1 MTAYNHPM
9 STPQERIQDDV
20 KDALKAKDKD
30 RLGTLR
36 MLLNEIK
43 NEKIKSGK
51 EVDDDTFA
59 NLVRKA
65 IKQRKDSAEQYRNGD
80 REELAAKEELEVEIL
95 SVYMPEQ
102 VGEDEI
108 RAAIEAFVAEQ
119 GLSGPQGIG
128 PVMKAML
135 AKFGGNADGKTIN
148 QIARQVLS

>member
-1 MTAYNHPM
+1 M
-9 STPQERIQDDV
+9 STPHDRIQADV

-43 NEKIKSGK
+43 NERIRSGE
-51 EVDDDTFA
+51 EVDDDGLVS
-59 NLVRKA
+59 LVRKA
-65 IKQRKDSAEQYRNGD
+65 IKQRKDSAEQYRAGGRD
-80 REELAAKEELEVEIL
+80 ELAAKEEAEVEIL
-95 SVYMPEQ
+95 SEYMPEQ

-108 RAAIEAFVAEQ
+108 RAAIEAFVAEE